1 MKFCRNMNLI
11 MLSAVVLSLM
21 IVAAVSSPGFVFA
34 KQKFTASMT
43 GDEEVPPVTTKATG
57 LATFTTQN
65 NDTSIKYKLNI
76 TGLSDATGAH
86 IHSGKKGENGEVVV
100 DLLKSSKHN
109 PTKAGMAIRG
119 NITDSSL
126 TGPMKGKTVGDLISA
141 MNSGDTY
148 TNVHTQKHPK
158 GEIRGQIG
166 ASEAA
171 SSNSTG
177 GTSMNGNRTTN
188 MTGM

>member
-1 MKFCRNMNLI
+1 MKHKNIALLA
-11 MLSAVVLSLM
+11 LSSAVLSLM
-21 IVAAVSSPGFVFA
+21 IMAAVNSPAFVFA
-34 KQKFTASMT
+34 KQKFKATMT
-43 GDEEVPPVTTKATG
+43 GDEEVPSVTTKATG
-57 LATFTTQN
+57 MASFTTQN

-86 IHSGKKGENGEVVV
+86 IHSGKKGENGDVIV
-100 DLLKSSKHN
+100 DLLKNSKNN

-158 GEIRGQIG
+158 GEIRGQIE

-171 SSNSTG
+171 GSNATSSMSMSGN
-177 GTSMNGNRTTN
+177 GTSN

>member
-1 MKFCRNMNLI
+1 MKHKNIALLA
-11 MLSAVVLSLM
+11 LSSAVLSLM
-21 IVAAVSSPGFVFA
+21 IMSAVTSPAFVFA
-34 KQKFTASMT
+34 KQKFKATMT

-57 LATFTTQN
+57 MASFTTQN

-86 IHSGKKGENGEVVV
+86 IHSGKKGENGDVIV
-100 DLLKSSKHN
+100 DLLKNSKNN

-126 TGPMKGKTVGDLISA
+126 TGPMKGKTVGDLVSA

-148 TNVHTQKHPK
+148 TNVHTQKHLK
-158 GEIRGQIG
+158 GEIRGQIE

-171 SSNSTG
+171 GSNATSG
-177 GTSMNGNRTTN
+177 MSMSGNGTSN